1 MSGVILCQHCFQ
13 CRCSDKEKGRE
24 EGRKVVEGMKK
35 EIIRFSFLLALF
47 TFQMPYSSII
57 SFFSIFT
64 FIPYCFF
71 FFIGLVQVIGQY
83 SERRDVVRAS
93 CRLLVNISHFPGVVI
108 ALEKMGIL
116 EKLLDCVYM
125 HKEARDVVE
134 STALLMRGTYVHA
147 CDVVCG
153 VVVVAEVML
162 WVPQSNCF

>member
-1 MSGVILCQHCFQ
+1 M
-13 CRCSDKEKGRE
+13 E
-24 EGRKVVEGMKK
+24 E
-35 EIIRFSFLLALF
+35 EITRFSFLLALF
-47 TFQMPYSSII
+47 TLQMPYSSVI
-57 SFFSIFT
+57 SLSSAFT
-64 FIPYCFF
+64 FIPYCFI

-147 CDVVCG
+147 CDMACGIEVVS
-153 VVVVAEVML
+153 EVML
-162 WVPQSNCF
+162 WVPHSKCFRVVCMICRRMC